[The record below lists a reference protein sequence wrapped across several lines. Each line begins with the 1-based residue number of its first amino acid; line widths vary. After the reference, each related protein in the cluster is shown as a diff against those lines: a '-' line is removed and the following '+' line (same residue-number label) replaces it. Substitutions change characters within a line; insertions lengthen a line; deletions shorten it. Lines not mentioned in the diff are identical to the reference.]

1 MAEEEKQAI
10 DQQSKAEV
18 PSDDELFATDIS
30 GVLSDGKSF
39 ADSAGEVPSDNE
51 LFAGS
56 VCEELSE
63 PQVFAGDEDFFKLL
77 AESAPKAK
85 TKKPVDET
93 ATPTVD
99 RIRPMVDRI
108 RPMVES
114 IRPVVDRIRPV
125 VDRIRPK
132 GFSMRPSGFSNIEKI
147 LVASIILIAGILLY
161 GLLGPAAS
169 VRPEQPPAPT
179 PVAQTTDAPQTP
191 APVAVQQQPQQI
203 YEPEPAFE
211 TARPISLQIAEN
223 FYLSGDY
230 TKAYA
235 AYEQL
240 RQSLPNTAESSRTKD
255 FLQFK
260 MALCMK
266 KTGDLEQASQQ
277 FRAILE
283 SRSPVVRVA
292 ANYYLSLIEMQRQ
305 QYLRARTKAYQALAF
320 IGIADFDKNWAM
332 SVERNCHFLVA
343 EAVTRKVFSL
353 SDVDKDLPQDLWSS
367 DLELDPFAGINEKRL
382 RLALSYGSEY
392 LNKALLAP
400 EIQKFQYKGTIPRWT
415 VTSQRAS
422 IEELLARFATN
433 TEFGIS
439 WDSGPNLN
447 VIRKRPVSLHMP
459 AATGQQLINT
469 ATGSVGLLAQW
480 EDNKNLGVFNPAD
493 YSSLSEHIDL
503 LSAEAISLWQNLLL
517 TFQLDQRAANAH
529 FALGPL
535 QALRGR
541 IAEAIAEY
549 KFVANRFS
557 QTTLAPF
564 ALLHSSRLK
573 TNLRDYPGARNDLK
587 QLIGQYPDSELTVQA
602 CLYLADATMKVQ
614 RYYEAELLYRK
625 VYNLNMSVDTRTAAA
640 FGVARCWYERK
651 DYKNAAKWLIRY
663 INTSENRTSDLVC
676 SAYFLLGK
684 SYMALEKPQQA
695 CKAFQYALTGQLSKE
710 QYVETVLALAE
721 SQIEQNYFIKA
732 HNTLKNIQ
740 PWKFSQKESIE
751 ILLLKTRILRSMGL
765 VDKAIAALGDRAEYV
780 TDPQLKAKM
789 LFELTK
795 CHLTNGDL
803 NSARS
808 KLTRTIVFVKPGVL
822 AHEVICELADVCL
835 KLSQYP
841 QTISI
846 CSQLL
851 DLAPSRQIRR
861 RALNIMAVAYKQQKD
876 YDKAA
881 SSIIGQV
888 DSIKTSDEKLT
899 FKTPDITN
907 RAVTTAR

>member
-30 GVLSDGKSF
+30 GILSDGKSP

-51 LFAGS
+51 LFAGAVS
-56 VCEELSE
+56 EELSE

-77 AESAPKAK
+77 AESGPKAK
-85 TKKPVDET
+85 TEKPADET
-93 ATPTVD
+93 AIPTVD
-99 RIRPMVDRI
+99 R
-108 RPMVES
+108 

-125 VDRIRPK
+125 VDRIRPMVESIRPK
-132 GFSMRPSGFSNIEKI
+132 GFSKRSSGFSNIEKI
-147 LVASIILIAGILLY
+147 LIASIVLIAGILLY
-161 GLLGPAAS
+161 GLLRPPAS
-169 VRPEQPPAPT
+169 VRLEYPPAPT
-179 PVAQTTDAPQTP
+179 PVAQTTPGPQTP
-191 APVAVQQQPQQI
+191 ALVPVQEQLRQI
-203 YEPEPAFE
+203 HEPEPVFE
-211 TARPISLQIAEN
+211 STGAISLQIAEN
-223 FYLSGDY
+223 FYRSGDY

-240 RQSLPNTAESSRTKD
+240 RQSLPNTAESNRTKD

-277 FRAILE
+277 FRTILE

-305 QYLRARTKAYQALAF
+305 QYLRVRTKAYQALAL

-343 EAVTRKVFSL
+343 EAVTRKVFLL
-353 SDVDKDLPQDLWSS
+353 SDIDKGLPQDLWSS

-382 RLALSYGSEY
+382 RSALSYGSEH
-392 LNKALLAP
+392 LSKAVLVP
-400 EIQKFQYKGTIPRWT
+400 QIQKFQYKGTIPRWT
-415 VTSQRAS
+415 VISQRAS

-433 TEFGIS
+433 TELGITWDFGPDLS
-439 WDSGPNLN
+439 

-459 AATGQQLINT
+459 AATSQQLVNT
-469 ATGSVGLLAQW
+469 AVGSVGLLAQW
-480 EDNKNLGVFNPAD
+480 EDNKNLGVFNPAN

-503 LSAEAISLWQNLLL
+503 LSAEATSLWQNLLL
-517 TFQLDQRAANAH
+517 TFQLDQRVANAH
-529 FALGPL
+529 FALGLL

-541 IAEAIAEY
+541 TADAIAEY

-587 QLIGQYPDSELTVQA
+587 QLVGQYPDSELTVQA

-625 VYNLNMSVDTRTAAA
+625 VYNLNMSLDTRTAAA
-640 FGVARCWYERK
+640 FGVARCWYERQ

-663 INTSENRTSDLVC
+663 INTSENRISDSVY

-710 QYVETVLALAE
+710 QYVEIVLALAE
-721 SQIEQNYFIKA
+721 SQINQNLLIKA
-732 HNTLKNIQ
+732 YNTLENIQ

-751 ILLLKTRILRSMGL
+751 ILLLKVRILRSMSL
-765 VDKAIAALGDRAEYV
+765 VDKAIAVLGDRTEYI
-780 TDPQLKAKM
+780 TDPQLKARM

-803 NSARS
+803 KSARS
-808 KLTRTIVFVKPGVL
+808 KLTRTLIFVKPGVL

-835 KLSQYP
+835 KLRQYA

-861 RALNIMAVAYKQQKD
+861 RTLNIMAAAYKQQKD

-881 SSIIGQV
+881 SSIIGYAE
-888 DSIKTSDEKLT
+888 SIKTSKEKLT
-899 FKTPDITN
+899 FKTPDITD
-907 RAVTTAR
+907 RIVTAAQ